1 MASNEE
7 YSRAAVRRK
16 FRLSER
22 QLRSWE
28 KEDLLSPLETYSFSD
43 LITIQTLI
51 DRFFATVPMAD
62 RMQLA
67 SQIVHHVTDHLVF
80 LPLFYDQSPTMV
92 SNRLLNAPR
101 RLGRTTT
108 PTWNAHLWDV
118 QRS

>member
-28 KEDLLSPLETYSFSD
+28 KEELLSPLQTYSFSD

-51 DRFFATVPMAD
+51 KLRENHIQPHQINRTMASLRQKLD
-62 RMQLA
+62 
-67 SQIVHHVTDHLVF
+67 
-80 LPLFYDQSPTMV
+80 
-92 SNRLLNAPR
+92 
-101 RLGRTTT
+101 
-108 PTWNAHLWDV
+108 
-118 QRS
+118 